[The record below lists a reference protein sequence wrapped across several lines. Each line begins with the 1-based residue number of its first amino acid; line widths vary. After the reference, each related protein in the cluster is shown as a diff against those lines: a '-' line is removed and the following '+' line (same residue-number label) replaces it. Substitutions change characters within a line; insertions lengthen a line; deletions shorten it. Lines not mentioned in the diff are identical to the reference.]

1 VPAGQRVEVDEH
13 EEIVGRV
20 AAIDV
25 AKASGMV
32 CTRVPHATRAGKR
45 VTKVW
50 QVASTTNAILELADQ
65 LAGEGIERV
74 VVESTSDYWRPFLY
88 LLEARGLVVWLVNA
102 HDVKH
107 LPGRPKTDRLD
118 AVWLAKL
125 NERGMLRPSFVPP
138 AQIRRLRDY
147 TRLRADLTADRSRH
161 KQRLEKL
168 LEDAL
173 IKLGTVATDILG
185 VSGRA
190 MLEALIAGQRDPKM
204 LAELAR
210 GRLRDKHAALV
221 QALTGRFDDHHAEL
235 ARMLGDQIDAL
246 SGQIDQLTSRI
257 EQTIAAIP
265 AAQPSASGPGGGPD
279 AAVQA
284 ASQSAQ
290 SAPGAVDP
298 ETGELLAALLP
309 VVDRLD
315 EVAGIGRH
323 AAQVI
328 IAEVG
333 LDMGQFST
341 PAHLVSWARLSP
353 RTIQSGTTRRAGAT
367 GKGNP
372 YLKSVLGEAATA
384 AAKTDTFLG
393 ERYRRLVRRIGK
405 RKALVA
411 VARSILVIVWHLLA
425 DPTARFH
432 DLGADYHASRID
444 RDRRT
449 RNLVHQL
456 QALGHKVTLQPA
468 A

>member
-1 VPAGQRVEVDEH
+1 
-13 EEIVGRV
+13 V
-20 AAIDV
+20 A
-25 AKASGMV
+25 
-32 CTRVPHATRAGKR
+32 
-45 VTKVW
+45 
-50 QVASTTNAILELADQ
+50 
-65 LAGEGIERV
+65 
-74 VVESTSDYWRPFLY
+74 
-88 LLEARGLVVWLVNA
+88 
-102 HDVKH
+102 
-107 LPGRPKTDRLD
+107 
-118 AVWLAKL
+118 
-125 NERGMLRPSFVPP
+125 
-138 AQIRRLRDY
+138 
-147 TRLRADLTADRSRH
+147 
-161 KQRLEKL
+161 
-168 LEDAL
+168 
-173 IKLGTVATDILG
+173 
-185 VSGRA
+185 
-190 MLEALIAGQRDPKM
+190 
-204 LAELAR
+204 
-210 GRLRDKHAALV
+210 
-221 QALTGRFDDHHAEL
+221 ALTGRFDDHHGEL
-235 ARMLGDQIDAL
+235 ARMLLDQIDAL
-246 SGQIDQLTSRI
+246 GGQIDQLTSRI
-257 EQTIAAIP
+257 EETIAAIP
-265 AAQPSASGPGGGPD
+265 AAQPAAPGPGGGPG

-284 ASQSAQ
+284 ASQ

-298 ETGELLAALLP
+298 ETGEILAASLP

-333 LDMGQFST
+333 LDMGQFPT

-353 RTIQSGTTRRAGAT
+353 RTIQSGATRRAGTT

-405 RKALVA
+405 LKALVA

-432 DLGADYHASRID
+432 DLGADYHARRID